1 MATVRPLTLGLR
13 VAGERV
19 HGDLERFPVRV
30 DLTLPRDAREA
41 PGAGLRVRDAAGEL
55 PHRLS
60 ADGAAGRIEG
70 WIEARRL
77 ERGRDALLFLDLG
90 ADPADMEGFSD
101 FALFGGRE
109 TDPRSPGDDFVVEGW
124 LAADEVRAEAV
135 QVIAAQWAFAEEVAG
150 FATRDAGSTGG
161 LRTRGFFGAVFDGRH
176 VYFAP
181 QCNDEGRHGQALRYD
196 TRRPFDDP
204 SAWEGYDAGATEG
217 LVTRGYYGA
226 VFDGRYAYFAP
237 GYHQETG
244 ADGRVLRYDT
254 SDPFR
259 DEASWA
265 VYDAGATGG
274 LNCANYDGALY
285 DGRHVYFAPLSGGAV
300 LRHDPRRPFDD
311 PAAWEAFD
319 PDRLPGSPFGM
330 CVGAVFDGRWI
341 YFTPYAHSTVVRYD
355 SESHFGDP
363 ASWQAFEASG
373 VGGLRTR
380 GYDGAAFDGRFV
392 YFIPFWEGE
401 DPGLGFHARTLRY
414 DTSRPFEDP
423 ASWQAGD
430 GSDLAPPNPGGFNG
444 GAFDGRFLYMAPWRE
459 DDPSGEIR
467 SHGQVLRLDTAAA
480 GARFQLR
487 WMDCGHNGGLGGSLP
502 GASFLVN
509 CAGGPVS
516 VRAHRLP
523 QPGWHHVAGVYRA
536 ERGAELWIDGE
547 LVDEA
552 PSRGTPV
559 EAAAPLTWG
568 ACPAARE
575 GWRASSRTPGSG
587 WGPFPRAGCGPRGR
601 TCATHGPSS
610 GWRGSPGRRQAS
622 RPSRSYPAGST
633 KAGGPVQRCRR
644 RSTGSKS
651 TAKSVCRPS
660 SPCWQ
665 MAPAAE
671 RSARIRSIP
680 APSRARRRALSRRL
694 RPLASMAGLWAGFR
708 RAKSASRT

>member
-13 VAGERV
+13 VAGDRV

-30 DLTLPRDAREA
+30 DLTLPGDAREA
-41 PGAGLRVRDAAGEL
+41 LGAGLRVRDAAGEL

-60 ADGAAGRIEG
+60 ADGATGRVEG
-70 WIEARRL
+70 WIEVRRL

-101 FALFGGRE
+101 FALFGARE
-109 TDPRSPGDDFVVEGW
+109 IDPRSPGDDFVVEGW
-124 LAADEVRAEAV
+124 LAADEVRAEAA
-135 QVIAAQWAFAEEVAG
+135 QVIVAQWAFAEEVAG

-196 TRRPFDDP
+196 TRRSFDDP
-204 SAWEGYDAGATEG
+204 SAWEGYDAGSTEG

-226 VFDGRYAYFAP
+226 LFDGRCVYYVPRTDGEEMHRRVLRFDTAGEFRDPSSWSARDAGGAISSQGGAFDGRYAYFAP

-254 SDPFR
+254 SGPFH

-274 LNCANYDGALY
+274 LECANYDGALY

-319 PDRLPGSPFGM
+319 PARLPGHPLGM

-355 SESHFGDP
+355 SESPFGDP
-363 ASWQAFEASG
+363 ASWQAFEAAG

-516 VRAHRLP
+516 VRAHRRP
-523 QPGWHHVAGVYRA
+523 QPGWHHVAGVYRVD
-536 ERGAELWIDGE
+536 RGAELWIDGE

-552 PSRGTPV
+552 PSRGSPV
-559 EAAAPLTWG
+559 EAAGPLTVG
-568 ACPAARE
+568 HLPGGTARIGGELADARVRMGSVPE
-575 GWRASSRTPGSG
+575 GWVRTSWESMRDPGG
-587 WGPFPRAGCGPRGR
+587 F
-601 TCATHGPSS
+601 
-610 GWRGSPGRRQAS
+610 
-622 RPSRSYPAGST
+622 
-633 KAGGPVQRCRR
+633 V
-644 RSTGSKS
+644 
-651 TAKSVCRPS
+651 
-660 SPCWQ
+660 
-665 MAPAAE
+665 
-671 RSARIRSIP
+671 
-680 APSRARRRALSRRL
+680 
-694 RPLASMAGLWAGFR
+694 GLEA
-708 RAKSASRT
+708 